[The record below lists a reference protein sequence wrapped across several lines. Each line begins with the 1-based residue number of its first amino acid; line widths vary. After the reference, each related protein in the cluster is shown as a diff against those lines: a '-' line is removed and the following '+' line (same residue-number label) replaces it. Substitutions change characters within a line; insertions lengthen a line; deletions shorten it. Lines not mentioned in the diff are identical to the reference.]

1 MNDTHGTEIGWVD
14 WGMLAVLVLSLV
26 VGAVR
31 GLVFEVL
38 AIAGWFVAY
47 FAAQWAAPLLAP
59 HLPIGTPGSLL
70 NVGAAFA
77 SAFVAA
83 LIVWGLLSR
92 LVRSLIRATPLS
104 AIDRLLGAAFGLLRG
119 GLVLLAIAVLVAYT
133 PAVKSAL
140 WQASIGAI
148 WLNSALRDLKP
159 LLPTEV
165 ANLLRV

>member
-1 MNDTHGTEIGWVD
+1 MGTEIGWVD
-14 WGMLAVLVLSLV
+14 WGMVAVLVLSLV
-26 VGAVR
+26 VGALR

-38 AIAGWFVAY
+38 AIVGWFVAY

-59 HLPIGTPGSLL
+59 HLPIGTTGSLL

-77 SAFVAA
+77 SVFIAA

-92 LVRSLIRATPLS
+92 IVRSLIRSMPLS

-119 GLVLLAIAVLVAYT
+119 ALVLLAIAVLVAYT
-133 PAVKSAL
+133 PAAKSAP
-140 WQASIGAI
+140 WQASIGAG
-148 WLNSALRDLKP
+148 WLNLALRDLKA